1 MKKNEPLPS
10 AVIEQFLGFLKQ
22 CQHDY
27 QQNASAVW
35 AYDKRNQDYLHEIEF
50 ADRYEDRCKAATC
63 IHGQRKDRRQKK
75 DNMMM
80 VEKIAKFAA
89 DKQNK
94 PFLDRLNSLLISQK
108 EQENY
113 LTGDR
118 YYNRRGE
125 P

>member
-1 MKKNEPLPS
+1 
-10 AVIEQFLGFLKQ
+10 
-22 CQHDY
+22 
-27 QQNASAVW
+27 
-35 AYDKRNQDYLHEIEF
+35 
-50 ADRYEDRCKAATC
+50 
-63 IHGQRKDRRQKK
+63 
-75 DNMMM
+75 MMM

-113 LTGDR
+113 LEGER
-118 YYNRRGE
+118 HYNRRGE